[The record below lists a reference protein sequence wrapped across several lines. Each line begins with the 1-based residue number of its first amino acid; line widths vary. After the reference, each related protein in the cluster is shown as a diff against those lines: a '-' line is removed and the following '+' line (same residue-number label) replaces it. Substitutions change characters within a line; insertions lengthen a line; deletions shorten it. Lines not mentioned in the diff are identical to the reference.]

1 MALLKVLVVH
11 NSYQQAGGEDVV
23 CAAEAA
29 LLRQHGHEV
38 VEYHEDNRRIQEM
51 SRLAVAAQ
59 TLWSRPAHRKL
70 LQLVRHVHPDVIH
83 FHNTFLL
90 ISPSAYYASQEA
102 GVPAVQTQHNYRVL
116 CPAATFFRDGHV
128 CEDCLDKTLPWP
140 GVVHAC
146 YRGSRS
152 QTAVVAA
159 MLTVH
164 RALKTW
170 RDQVDLYLAVTDFS
184 RRKFIAGGLPAE
196 KVVVKPN
203 FVHPDPGMKDGHGR
217 YALFVG
223 RLSPEKGL
231 RTLLQAWEGV
241 KDIPLKLVG
250 DGPLMD
256 EVRAVVRAQ
265 TLGAVEVLGRRPQ
278 QEVLDLMHGASFLV
292 FPSEWYECFP
302 VTLAEAFACGLPAVV
317 SSLGAMAEIVENGRT
332 GLHFRPGDPEDLAA
346 KVEWAWGHTR
356 EMTVMGREAR
366 RQYEQKYTAER
377 NYQRLMEVYQMA
389 IDSHSQR

>member
-1 MALLKVLVVH
+1 MPPLKILLAH
-11 NSYQQAGGEDVV
+11 NFYQQAGGEDVIFT
-23 CAAEAA
+23 AEAA

-38 VEYHEDNRRIQEM
+38 VEYREDNWHIQEM
-51 SRLAVAAQ
+51 NRLALTAQ
-59 TLWSRPAHRKL
+59 TIWSRPAHRKL
-70 LQLVRHVHPDVIH
+70 LQLVRDVHPDVIH

-102 GVPAVQTQHNYRVL
+102 GVPVVQTLHNYRL
-116 CPAATFFRDGHV
+116 FCPAATFFRDGQV
-128 CEDCLDKTLPWP
+128 CEDCLGKTPPWP
-140 GVVHAC
+140 GVMHAC
-146 YRGSRS
+146 YRGSCS
-152 QTAVVAA
+152 QTTVVAA
-159 MLTVH
+159 LLTVH

-170 RDQVDLYLAVTDFS
+170 REQVDCYIALTDFA
-184 RRKFIAGGLPAE
+184 RRKFIEGGLAAE
-196 KVVVKPN
+196 KVAVKPN
-203 FVHPDPGMKDGHGR
+203 FVHPDPGMKDSQGR
-217 YALFVG
+217 YALLVG

-231 RTLLQAWEGV
+231 RTLLQAWQGIR
-241 KDIPLKLVG
+241 DIPLKLAG

-256 EVRAVVRAQ
+256 EVRAVVQAQ

-332 GLHFRPGDPEDLAA
+332 GLHFRPGDPEDLVA